1 MALVFHK
8 LVSVQEAL
16 GLLEKEVGTLR
27 PLGIEEVGIF
37 SAVNKVLAENIM
49 ARVDYPPFD
58 RSIVDGYAIRSIDIA
73 GANEI
78 EPKELEI
85 VGEVKIG
92 ERPSV
97 EVTKGKAVRI
107 STGAMIPRG
116 ADSVVMEEY
125 ISKRGNTI
133 KVYRATSPGENISM
147 SGSDIAVGDVILRE
161 GTLITPRELAVIS
174 GLGFDKVKVYRPPSI
189 SVFSTGVELVNPG
202 ERLVHGRIYDS
213 NGYVITSMLKELG
226 AEVEFKGILP
236 DNYEGMKDSIG
247 RELGK
252 KDIVITTGSTSAGYG
267 DVIYKVFDDIG
278 AKIIVHGLKSRPGK
292 PTVIAVKGRKILFG
306 LPGFPLSAMMNLYN
320 IVVPVIAKLM
330 GKEINEKPRVKA
342 TIPFRFPAG
351 RGFTEL
357 IPVQLVKGE
366 RGYSAYPMLSGSGS
380 IAGISISDGYIVAEE
395 KREYFDRDEQ
405 VDVHLF
411 SSSIKPPD
419 LTIIGS
425 DCPGIEVVLRVASIK
440 NARIVSVGSTGG
452 WLSIKRGDADI
463 AGTHLLDEST
473 RQYNIHMPK
482 IMGIEDKVYVVR
494 GYSRSIGILVE
505 KGNPKNIKGIED
517 FLREDVVIINRN
529 KGSGI
534 RTTLDILLKKYLA
547 NEEPEKVINGYTHEV
562 KTESAVAAAISQG
575 RADAGIS
582 LETMAR
588 LFDLDF
594 IPIGKEFFDFIIKRD
609 RVENPMIKRFIETL
623 SKREFS
629 EELRKT
635 LPGYETTEDSGKIIY
650 P

>member
-16 GLLEKEVGTLR
+16 NLLEKEVGTLK
-27 PLGIEEVGIF
+27 PLGVEEVEIF

-58 RSIVDGYAIRSIDIA
+58 RSIVDGYAVRSIDIA

-78 EPKELEI
+78 EPKELEV

-97 EVTKGKAVRI
+97 EVTKGKAVKI

-116 ADSVVMEEY
+116 ADSVIMEEY
-125 ISKRGNTI
+125 ISKRGNII

-174 GLGFDKVKVYRPPSI
+174 GLGFNKVKVYRPPSV
-189 SVFSTGVELVNPG
+189 SVFSTGVELVSPG
-202 ERLVHGRIYDS
+202 ERLEHGRIYDS

-236 DNYEGMKDSIG
+236 DNYEEMKDSIG
-247 RELGK
+247 GELSK

-395 KREYFDRDEQ
+395 KREYFDKDEQ

-473 RQYNIHMPK
+473 GQYNIHMPK
-482 IMGIEDKVYVVR
+482 IMGIEDKVYIVR

-505 KGNPKNIKGIED
+505 KGNPKNINGIED

-547 NEEPEKVINGYTHEV
+547 NKEPEKVINGYTHEV
-562 KTESAVAAAISQG
+562 KTESAVAAAVSQG
-575 RADAGIS
+575 RADAGVS
-582 LETMAR
+582 LEAMAR

-594 IPIGKEFFDFIIKRD
+594 IP
-609 RVENPMIKRFIETL
+609 L
-623 SKREFS
+623 S
-629 EELRKT
+629 L
-635 LPGYETTEDSGKIIY
+635 IHI
-650 P
+650 